1 MKQLLHQYAR
11 YNLWANKIIIDQLND
26 LTQEQ
31 LHKEIASSFP
41 SVFKTVLHL
50 MDVESVWWQRI
61 KLAEHVEWPG
71 KTFTGNFAELSK
83 KLLQSSQQWEEWVR
97 NASEANIVHVFAYQ
111 NSKRELFKQ
120 PVYEV
125 LLQLFNH
132 QTYHRGQ
139 LTNMLRQLGIDKIA
153 ATDFIVFSRAPQLQ
167 KGK

>member
-1 MKQLLHQYAR
+1 MK
-11 YNLWANKIIIDQLND
+11 
-26 LTQEQ
+26 
-31 LHKEIASSFP
+31 
-41 SVFKTVLHL
+41 
-50 MDVESVWWQRI
+50 
-61 KLAEHVEWPG
+61 
-71 KTFTGNFAELSK
+71 
-83 KLLQSSQQWEEWVR
+83 

-167 KGK
+167 KAK